1 MQISAIRSITTSAS
15 GVNAVRAPEAVRPVH
30 SLTREVDRV
39 LPSVSPVRPRPA
51 AVLRLSDEAV
61 RLARGALIVSDE
73 TEVSKRA
80 EPESAADGAAAGTT
94 ETAAEVSPE
103 LQELKRRDREV
114 RTHEQAHKAAGG
126 AHAGSIH
133 LEYTVGPDGK
143 RYASS
148 GEVSIDV
155 SEVPGDP
162 EATLRK
168 MEVVQRAAN
177 APAEPSGADR
187 QVAAQAASTASRA
200 RAELATERYA
210 EAQRFAGDT
219 RGTAR
224 DASGLNA

>member
-1 MQISAIRSITTSAS
+1 MR
-15 GVNAVRAPEAVRPVH
+15 GPEAVRPVE
-30 SLTREVDRV
+30 SLTRDVDRV
-39 LPSVSPVRPRPA
+39 LPALSKGKPGPA
-51 AVLRLSDEAV
+51 AVLQLSEEAL
-61 RLARGALIVSDE
+61 RLARGAEAPSEDTAASNE
-73 TEVSKRA
+73 A
-80 EPESAADGAAAGTT
+80 EPGAGSSATGKT
-94 ETAAEVSPE
+94 EATPEQSRE
-103 LQELKRRDREV
+103 LQELKRTDREV

-200 RAELATERYA
+200 RAELATERYS
-210 EAQRFAGDT
+210 EAQRFVGEG
-219 RGTAR
+219 RETAR
-224 DASGLNA
+224 NDRGLNA

>member
-1 MQISAIRSITTSAS
+1 MLQ
-15 GVNAVRAPEAVRPVH
+15 
-30 SLTREVDRV
+30 
-39 LPSVSPVRPRPA
+39 
-51 AVLRLSDEAV
+51 LSDEAL
-61 RLARGALIVSDE
+61 RLARGSETPSDD
-73 TEVSKRA
+73 TA
-80 EPESAADGAAAGTT
+80 EPSGPELTGGSATGKTEATPEESR
-94 ETAAEVSPE
+94 E
-103 LQELKRRDREV
+103 LQELKRTDREV

-200 RAELATERYA
+200 RAELATERYS
-210 EAQRFAGDT
+210 EAQRFVSGG
-219 RGTAR
+219 R
-224 DASGLNA
+224 ASERSSRSLSA